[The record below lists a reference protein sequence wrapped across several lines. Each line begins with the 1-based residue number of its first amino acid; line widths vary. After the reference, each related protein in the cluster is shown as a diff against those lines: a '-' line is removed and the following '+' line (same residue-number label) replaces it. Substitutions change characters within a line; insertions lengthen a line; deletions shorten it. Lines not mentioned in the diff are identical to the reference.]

1 MQVEK
6 DGGVC
11 KLDVVSNIL
20 VRLFGE
26 LKKSV
31 LA

>member
-6 DGGVC
+6 GGRVC
-11 KLDVVSNIL
+11 KLDVVSDRL

-26 LKKSV
+26 VKKNV